1 MFIFRLVAY
10 IAILI
15 LFVLTMLH
23 IAIYYDSLEN
33 PVGSH
38 FDAQGRIDG
47 WMPKASLVATYVLT
61 QLLLPALLLVIGKL
75 PYILPESTIN
85 LPNKDYWLAPDQRAE
100 TLGTIEAM
108 LAWVS
113 VVTMALMIAIMH
125 VTFLVNLE
133 VTTPTNSLFLVI
145 IITYSVLVM
154 GLVAW
159 VVLRFKKIPTCPT
172 KKLENPA

>member
-10 IAILI
+10 IAIVI
-15 LFVLTMLH
+15 LFVLTLLH
-23 IAIYYDSLEN
+23 IAFYYGSLEN

-38 FDAQGRIDG
+38 FDAQGKIDG
-47 WMPKASLVATYVLT
+47 WMSKASLVTTYVLT
-61 QLLLPALLLVIGKL
+61 QLLLPAFLLLIGKL
-75 PYILPESTIN
+75 SYILPASTIN
-85 LPNKDYWLAPDQRAE
+85 VPNKDYWLASDRRAE

-159 VVLRFKKIPTCPT
+159 IVLRFKKVPTRPT
-172 KKLENPA
+172 TKT